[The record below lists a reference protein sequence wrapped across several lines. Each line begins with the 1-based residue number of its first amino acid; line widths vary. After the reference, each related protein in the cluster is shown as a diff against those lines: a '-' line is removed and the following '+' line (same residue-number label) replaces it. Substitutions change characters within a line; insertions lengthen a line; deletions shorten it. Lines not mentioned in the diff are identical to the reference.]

1 MSDYITEQELLDY
14 MKSGADL
21 GNSVTQG
28 AITAASRQV
37 ESFTGRIFYQRAATS
52 LYYSSYSTAAVTLEI
67 DDLATTTDLAVRTD
81 TAGDGTYSTLLTINT
96 DFLVEPR
103 NQQFGGQVAWPY
115 TQLRAR
121 ALLKFPTRLYAWQP
135 DTVKVTG
142 TFGWAAVP
150 ADIKQATKIIAAQF
164 VKLADAPLGVAGWGA
179 YGDIRVRDIPQASTL
194 LAPYRKGSSFGIA

>member
-14 MKSGADL
+14 IKSGANL

-28 AITAASRQV
+28 AITAASRAV
-37 ESFTGRIFYQRAATS
+37 EAHCGRIFYQRAATT
-52 LYYSSYSTAAVTLEI
+52 LYYSPATQDGPIYI
-67 DDLATTTDLAVRTD
+67 DDLATTASLAVRTD
-81 TAGDGTYSTLLTINT
+81 DGTGTYGTLLTINT
-96 DFLVEPR
+96 HFILEPR
-103 NQQFGGQVAWPY
+103 NQQFGGQAGWPY
-115 TQLRAR
+115 MSIRGLAALTFPLRY
-121 ALLKFPTRLYAWQP
+121 YAWQP

-150 ADIKQATKIIAAQF
+150 EDVKQATKIIAAQY

-194 LAPYRKGSSFGIA
+194 LAPYRKGTSFGIA